1 MPTIGQM
8 QAWSKQPITRWV
20 LTQLQ
25 TKYGNLD
32 SEWRAL
38 TTLEGL
44 QFNRGK
50 ADVLDTLNALI
61 NQPDTFDL
69 QPVLTEDVASKDD
82 I

>member
-1 MPTIGQM
+1 MPSIAQM
-8 QAWSKQPITRWV
+8 IAWSKQPITRWV

-32 SEWRAL
+32 TEWRAI
-38 TTLEGL
+38 TTLDAL

-50 ADVLDTLNALI
+50 ADVLDTIQALI
-61 NQPDTFDL
+61 NQPDTFEN
-69 QPVLTEDVASKDD
+69 QSVLTEDVADKDD